1 MAAERGTG
9 FRQLDYYLHSAVQL
23 LYLVEYA
30 DFNSQTMIGGG
41 RSNLTGGGWT
51 ADSYI
56 GLTGLSIPD
65 GNGTNSVMSGTLYDI
80 DGTGYATDYMT
91 YRGIE
96 NLFGNVWKMVDGITW
111 DGTWTGSAAA
121 QPVYVT
127 NNSTY
132 FADQVSTNMQHLCDA
147 PYIGAASDYIGNI
160 VNVTG
165 FIPSAGGGTATEEIC
180 DYYYQ
185 YSEVGRN
192 YWRVVLVGGLAYY
205 GGQAGVFSL
214 DAADAW
220 SSDGVDYGGRLCF

>member
-1 MAAERGTG
+1 
-9 FRQLDYYLHSAVQL
+9 
-23 LYLVEYA
+23 
-30 DFNSQTMIGGG
+30 MIGGG
-41 RSNLTGGGWT
+41 RTALSGGGWT

-56 GLTGLSIPD
+56 GLTGLSIGD
-65 GNGTNSVMSGTLYDI
+65 GNGTNSVSNG
-80 DGTGYATDYMT
+80 GVNYATDYMT

-192 YWRVVLVGGLAYY
+192 YWRVVLVGGDAYA
-205 GGQAGVFSL
+205 GGAAGVFSL
-214 DAADAW
+214 FAASAW
-220 SSDGVDYGGRLCF
+220 SAGRVYYGGRLCF